1 MTCKCVVWVRLRDIS
16 FFVLV
21 ITVLQIHLNFSFQLT
36 LRMYSSVNYNTI
48 FLSSNRMFFKIYVIA
63 VQAFHLATSF
73 IHQQK
78 FTTGPP
84 ELFLTCINSTMKGNS
99 IPCALASQASTAYNY
114 AFSIRDGY
122 CFLCRVSD
130 SDVISVTEERLR
142 GPHFYAGDCISWQ
155 W

>member
-1 MTCKCVVWVRLRDIS
+1 MCCMNKTEIY
-16 FFVLV
+16 FVLRICENS
-21 ITVLQIHLNFSFQLT
+21 ITNTFEIIFPVD

-48 FLSSNRMFFKIYVIA
+48 FLFSHRMLFTKYVIA
-63 VQAFHLATSF
+63 VQAFLLATSF

-78 FTTGPP
+78 FTAGPP

-99 IPCALASQASTAYNY
+99 IPCALATQTSAAYNY
-114 AFSIRDGY
+114 AFSVRDGY

-130 SDVISVTEERLR
+130 NDVISATEERLR